1 MQLRRQLDAAEMAA
15 RTQLRNA
22 RDALQASADLTSG
35 QFSIADFTSG
45 RLVLEPLPHAHV
57 FMAAAAA
64 DAPPAEAERVLQQ
77 LHEAERALSRAIDVA
92 EARLVPGGSPHFRV
106 PCVV

>member
-1 MQLRRQLDAAEMAA
+1 MQLRRQLDAAETAA
-15 RTQLRNA
+15 RAQLRNA
-22 RDALQASADLTSG
+22 RDALRASADLTS
-35 QFSIADFTSG
+35 A
-45 RLVLEPLPHAHV
+45 LEPLPHAHV

-77 LHEAERALSRAIDVA
+77 LQEAERALSRAIDVA